1 MATGFRI
8 SGLGRIDSE
17 DVAAAGIVD
26 VRSKMSEALDQE
38 VQMVTAH
45 DPLVHTILCF
55 LNTSPA

>member
-1 MATGFRI
+1 MP
-8 SGLGRIDSE
+8 GLGRIDSG